1 MREFALVGGICH
13 RKPERKRR
21 TSVSRWL
28 WCWQKLI
35 SLWNQNYI
43 YLCSHSLLPTRTK
56 LQSTL
61 ASRHCLRPDH
71 MISVRQLTLCP
82 TCRNYFMTLRP
93 SQKIRNGFCI
103 IHTGVHKK
111 KKMFSKLDQRCFF
124 LFYCFTQF
132 TFPLTIHLNS
142 CSANIDTWIKWTVL
156 ISIFLNKATE
166 NCKTAFF
173 VKSISCHKL
182 RKENYLTEAKKK
194 NKTLFLIITFQGHH
208 FIK

>member
-1 MREFALVGGICH
+1 MGLGPSLINCTTALRKKLKPSVRVERAGQRRHTHWDSSVVLMREFALVGGICH

-124 LFYCFTQF
+124 YFTAS
-132 TFPLTIHLNS
+132 PSSPSL
-142 CSANIDTWIKWTVL
+142 
-156 ISIFLNKATE
+156 
-166 NCKTAFF
+166 
-173 VKSISCHKL
+173 
-182 RKENYLTEAKKK
+182 
-194 NKTLFLIITFQGHH
+194 
-208 FIK
+208 